1 MGWTEDAELHKRYVE
16 WREEV
21 ELELGSSL
29 SGKSNS
35 VKSNYVLRWAGKPAR
50 DYLKSLPES
59 EFKCEG
65 ASAESILQ
73 ALEQKTKTKSNEIA
87 AFTKL
92 CSLKQEDMPLSEFIH
107 KARRLAELCNYP
119 NDKDRLIRDTIVSGI
134 QSLRAYQ
141 KCIDAKYLSLQQDSI
156 NICQAEDAVRM
167 QVLECRPESVKLM
180 QSAQTAVPVHR
191 LQNGSRQPS
200 NSNRNKNKTAR
211 NCYYC
216 GAQNWTREHSKI
228 CKPKNHTCGRCS
240 KKEHLE
246 SLCRSARTPLHMIE
260 AQDYTSLQLM
270 QSQEILQDYNQSLE
284 TAQYFTPYFMSKG
297 ELPQTTCNSLKTVQV
312 SRLGANEQSEHI
324 QPAWIAQSQNSKKH
338 QLDVEIETGAGC
350 NVMPLYKVQELFGQ
364 E

>member
-1 MGWTEDAELHKRYVE
+1 MANCNPVIPVMDWTEDAELHKRYVE

-59 EFKCEG
+59 EFKYEG

-73 ALEQKTKTKSNEIA
+73 ALEQKTKPKSNEIA

-92 CSLKQEDMPLSEFIH
+92 HTLKQGDMPPSEFIH
-107 KARRLAELCNYP
+107 EARRLAELCNYP

-141 KCIDAKYLSLQQDSI
+141 KCIDAKDLSLQDCI
-156 NICQAEDAVRM
+156 NICQVEDVVRM
-167 QVLECRPESVKLM
+167 QVLECRPESVKSM

-191 LQNGSRQPS
+191 LQNSSRQPS
-200 NSNRNKNKTAR
+200 NSNRSKNKTVH

-216 GAQNWTREHSKI
+216 GAQNWTREHSKYARLRTI
-228 CKPKNHTCGRCS
+228 LVIGVARKDTLNHCAEAP
-240 KKEHLE
+240 EH
-246 SLCRSARTPLHMIE
+246 P
-260 AQDYTSLQLM
+260 YT
-270 QSQEILQDYNQSLE
+270 
-284 TAQYFTPYFMSKG
+284 
-297 ELPQTTCNSLKTVQV
+297 
-312 SRLGANEQSEHI
+312 
-324 QPAWIAQSQNSKKH
+324 
-338 QLDVEIETGAGC
+338 
-350 NVMPLYKVQELFGQ
+350 
-364 E
+364 